1 MPIITKPSTIEKNSP
16 AIFTLNK
23 SDLAQITSVLND
35 PYFSIQTNWKN
46 VTIYY
51 KSSIGNQKELLRFD
65 ATLSSPTASF
75 LVSDKARDI
84 FQVQKIIIQDFD
96 GGSTFVNA
104 SELNSSEFEV
114 DMSSG
119 SVNYV
124 DWNIYTSGYTLGSE
138 GGISR
143 TGELTNLMPRS
154 TQGFNDDF
162 EITFEALNTDIG
174 PYWQAGVSKSLQDPE
189 SGENQY
195 IFYNDVINP
204 NPTPEFRIYAEGQVL
219 ASNLSSSIL
228 SGINTFKVKRVSGVL
243 SFYINNNQIASFTPS
258 VNSTLYPETRLGGT
272 ITKSFFTASAPP
284 PANLIYTRDF
294 SQPHENPPPVGGVY
308 STQGWYEFG
317 GTISG
322 GNLILN
328 STTPESTPLYYAAIF
343 PNPDDFNI
351 PYFAIKYRLHLIT
364 GSVGNTIWLKDGP
377 SLDVHTITSQEV
389 QQGFIEKIMSA
400 SDPNLSFP
408 QQNRIASYD
417 DAENPNDGGLV
428 TISKIEL
435 IKPYV

>member
-23 SDLAQITSVLND
+23 SDLAQITSVLNN
-35 PYFSIQTNWKN
+35 PYFSIQNNWKN
-46 VTIYY
+46 VIICY

-96 GGSTFVNA
+96 GGSTVVNA

-162 EITFEALNTDIG
+162 EITFEALNTDMG

-219 ASNLSSSIL
+219 ASNLI
-228 SGINTFKVKRVSGVL
+228 
-243 SFYINNNQIASFTPS
+243 
-258 VNSTLYPETRLGGT
+258 
-272 ITKSFFTASAPP
+272 
-284 PANLIYTRDF
+284 
-294 SQPHENPPPVGGVY
+294 
-308 STQGWYEFG
+308 
-317 GTISG
+317 
-322 GNLILN
+322 
-328 STTPESTPLYYAAIF
+328 
-343 PNPDDFNI
+343 
-351 PYFAIKYRLHLIT
+351 
-364 GSVGNTIWLKDGP
+364 
-377 SLDVHTITSQEV
+377 
-389 QQGFIEKIMSA
+389 SA
-400 SDPNLSFP
+400 S
-408 QQNRIASYD
+408 
-417 DAENPNDGGLV
+417 
-428 TISKIEL
+428 
-435 IKPYV
+435 